1 MRRQIAVRRVTRKSS
16 AFHAS
21 RHRRSSAVWGKHQAE
36 AEAARM
42 SPSHWWMA
50 DSLRERHSCSLMSA
64 ESATIPPEVHH
75 FAVLF
80 SSFFLLLLWRSRRGI
95 WEWGCWAPIDNI
107 QIEGLW
113 ICVVF
118 ACVKMKAGW
127 DVKWNS
133 LSPHSRWND
142 SSSRGLKW
150 QKSNL
155 MRESRSAC
163 TNWLKRMSQREHMKE
178 WF

>member
-113 ICVVF
+113 NCVVF
-118 ACVKMKAGW
+118 ACENESVLRCEMKFTF
-127 DVKWNS
+127 
-133 LSPHSRWND
+133 
-142 SSSRGLKW
+142 
-150 QKSNL
+150 
-155 MRESRSAC
+155 SAQQ
-163 TNWLKRMSQREHMKE
+163 ME
-178 WF
+178 WFIFPGFEVTKIKPNEGK